1 MPYDTKGLTNRRRAA
16 HPACLAHRLPSLN
29 RVVPQHPPPSHRLR
43 RIWRQRSA
51 SVSSRCSYSSNRTQ
65 AGGKKPS
72 FMRTKR
78 PTDLRIQQAGFL
90 IPLFYLR
97 ESQIVIQSLGEWN
110 LSNHEQAIIDGS
122 RSLLLENHGKNFPQ
136 QSPSRIARNDVRVF
150 AAHAFLYRAEF
161 SAIGNRQRR
170 SGGTHMGHDILQA
183 DALLR
188 RLDDSQTRYR
198 ESPQFGRSTN
208 SQCTNSR
215 NNVVQ
220 SGKCLGLNNTNCV
233 LSYTSVG
240 DPASNRS

>member
-1 MPYDTKGLTNRRRAA
+1 
-16 HPACLAHRLPSLN
+16 
-29 RVVPQHPPPSHRLR
+29 
-43 RIWRQRSA
+43 
-51 SVSSRCSYSSNRTQ
+51 
-65 AGGKKPS
+65 
-72 FMRTKR
+72 MRTKR

-97 ESQIVIQSLGEWN
+97 ESQIVSQSLGEWN
-110 LSNHEQAIIDGS
+110 LLNHEQALIDGS
-122 RSLLLENHGKNFPQ
+122 RFLLLENHGKNFPQ
-136 QSPSRIARNDVRVF
+136 QSPSRIAHNDVRVF
-150 AAHAFLYRAEF
+150 AAHAFLYRAES

-170 SGGTHMGHDILQA
+170 SAGTHMGHDILQA

-198 ESPQFGRSTN
+198 ESPQFGRRTN